1 MLVLTITHY
10 SGLTAH
16 RSVHMDKT
24 PSSYATLCA
33 AFQDFVGKH
42 PDAVIIRTPGGGTEI
57 TWREWDR
64 RVRKLAAGLAALGVK
79 RGDTIGLMLSNR
91 PEYHL
96 ADAAA
101 LHLGATPFSIYNTS
115 APEQIAYLFGN
126 AGNKVVF
133 CDEKFLPRIQEVRG
147 SVKHVVC
154 ADDVSDVDDVLTYA
168 QLEAKGDPDFDFDA
182 AWRAVEPGD
191 LATIIYTSG
200 TTGPPK
206 GVELTHANVIAEADA
221 VRVLFDANPGDR
233 VLSYLPAA
241 HIADR
246 VTAQYFAILFGIQV
260 TCVADLTK
268 LAEALADCR
277 PHTFFAVPRVWQ
289 KLKAAIDVGLAAEP
303 SGAKRKIA
311 AWAIQTGIKAAR
323 HELAGTSMPPLLAAR
338 HRVADKLVLS
348 KLRDKLGLDQAKGPA
363 SGASAISPDILEFFW
378 GLGIRIYEV
387 WGMSETGGATTANA
401 PGHTKLGT
409 VGRPVLNMEVKLAED
424 GELLTRGPTV
434 MRGYRNDPE
443 KTAETI
449 DADGWLHTGD
459 IAEIDADG
467 YVKIVDRKKEL
478 IITASGKNMSP
489 SNIENAI
496 KAATSLVG
504 QVVAIGDDR
513 PYVAAIAV
521 LDPDAAAAFAK
532 QHGFGGASQAE
543 LVAHPEVRAA
553 VLAGVKEG
561 NQKLARVEQVK
572 RVRLLPST
580 WEPGGDELTPTMKLR
595 RKPIAEKYAHEI
607 DSLFADNP
615 GEDVLQP

>member
-1 MLVLTITHY
+1 MN
-10 SGLTAH
+10 
-16 RSVHMDKT
+16 KT
-24 PSSYATLCA
+24 PSSHATLCA
-33 AFQDFVGKH
+33 AFQEFVEKT
-42 PDAVIIRTPGGGTEI
+42 PDAVILRTPGGGTEI

-64 RVRKLAAGLAALGVK
+64 RVRALAAGLSALGVR
-79 RGDTIGLMLSNR
+79 RGDTVGLMLSNR
-91 PEYHL
+91 PEFHL
-96 ADAAA
+96 VDAAA

-133 CDEKFLPRIQEVRG
+133 CDERFLPRVQEVRG
-147 SVKHVVC
+147 AVEHIVC
-154 ADDVSDVDDVLTYA
+154 ADDVSDVDGVLTLA
-168 QLEAKGDPDFDFDA
+168 DLEAKGDPGFDFDA
-182 AWRAVEPGD
+182 TWRAVEPGD

-206 GVELTHANVIAEADA
+206 GVELTHANVIAQADA
-221 VRVLFDANPGDR
+221 VRVLFDTEPGDR

-246 VTAQYFAILFGIQV
+246 VTTQYFAILFGIQV

-268 LAEALADCR
+268 LAEALTDCR
-277 PHTFFAVPRVWQ
+277 PHSFFAVPRVWQ
-289 KLKAAIDVGLAAEP
+289 KLKAAIDAGLAAEP

-311 AWAIQTGIKAAR
+311 GWAIETGVKAAR
-323 HELAGTSMPPLLAAR
+323 HKLAGTTVPPVLAAQ
-338 HRVADKLVLS
+338 HRLADKLVLS
-348 KLRDKLGLDQAKGPA
+348 KLRHKLGMDNPKGPA
-363 SGASAISPDILEFFW
+363 SGASAISADILEFFW
-378 GLGIRIYEV
+378 GLGIPVYEV

-409 VGRPVLNMEVKLAED
+409 VGRPMLGMEVKLAED

-449 DADGWLHTGD
+449 DADGWLRTGD
-459 IAEIDADG
+459 IAQIDDDG
-467 YVKIVDRKKEL
+467 YVTIVDRKKEL
-478 IITASGKNMSP
+478 IISSSGKNMSP

-504 QVVAIGDDR
+504 QVVAVGDDR

-521 LDPDAAAAFAK
+521 LDPDAASAFAARN
-532 QHGFGGASQAE
+532 GFGGASQAE
-543 LVAHPEVRAA
+543 LVAHPEIRAA

-572 RVRLLPST
+572 RIRLLSSA

-607 DSLFADNP
+607 DSLFAETP

>member
-1 MLVLTITHY
+1 MN
-10 SGLTAH
+10 
-16 RSVHMDKT
+16 KT
-24 PSSYATLCA
+24 VSSHATLCA
-33 AFQDFVGKH
+33 AFQAFVAET
-42 PDAVIIRTPGGGTEI
+42 PDEVVIRTSGGGTEI

-64 RVRKLAAGLAALGVK
+64 RVRKLAAGLAALGVG
-79 RGDTIGLMLSNR
+79 RGDTVGLMLANR

-115 APEQIAYLFGN
+115 ASDQIAYLFGN
-126 AGNKVVF
+126 AGNTVVF
-133 CDEKFLPRIQEVRG
+133 CDERFLDRIQAVRG
-147 SVKHVVC
+147 TVEHIVC
-154 ADDVSDVDDVLTYA
+154 VDEVSDVDGVLTLA
-168 QLEAKGDPDFDFDA
+168 DLEAKGDPEFDFDA
-182 AWRAVEPGD
+182 AWQAVEATD

-221 VRVLFDANPGDR
+221 VRDLFNAKAGDR

-246 VTAQYFAILFGIQV
+246 VTGLYFAILFGIQV

-268 LAEALADCR
+268 LAEGLNDCR
-277 PHTFFAVPRVWQ
+277 PHSFFAVPRVWQ

-311 AWAIQTGIKAAR
+311 AWAIETGIRAAR
-323 HELAGTSMPPLLAAR
+323 VELSGKPLSPVLKAQ
-338 HRVADKLVLS
+338 HQLADKLVLS
-348 KLRDKLGLDQAKGPA
+348 KLRHKLGLDQAVTPA
-363 SGASAISPDILEFFW
+363 SGASAISADILEYFW

-409 VGRPVLNMEVKLAED
+409 VGRPVQGMEVKLGED
-424 GELLTRGPTV
+424 GELLTRGPAV
-434 MRGYRNDPE
+434 MRGYRNDPG
-443 KTAETI
+443 KTAEAI
-449 DADGWLHTGD
+449 DPDGWLSTGD
-459 IAEIDADG
+459 IALIDADG

-478 IITASGKNMSP
+478 IINASGKNMSP

-513 PYVAAIAV
+513 SYVAAIAV
-521 LDPDAAAAFAK
+521 LDPEAAAGFAK
-532 QHGFGGASQAE
+532 QHGFAGTSQAE
-543 LVAHPEVRAA
+543 LVANPDLRAA

-561 NQKLARVEQVK
+561 NEKLARVEQVK
-572 RVRLLPST
+572 RIRLLPST

-607 DSLFADNP
+607 DSLFAETP